1 LPPLSRGYNKFFVC
15 LCLVRLSGT
24 PRFMTNEQTQSVK
37 QTSSFWTDLGP
48 VIAYVVIFNLAR
60 RMIDKTQEFSLFGY
74 MVPGEDA
81 PLYIGMLVFVVA
93 IIIALVHSKLKT
105 GKVSLML
112 KVTAV
117 IVLGAAAITLGF
129 KSPTV
134 FKMKPTAIN
143 LLFGFTIL
151 GSLAMGK
158 NVFQILFKGAYQL
171 PDKAWRTLAFR
182 WGIFFIFL
190 AGLNEY
196 IWRNYSTDF
205 WTNFKLAGVLPITF
219 VFVLLN
225 MPLLMK
231 YMKTPNS

>member
-1 LPPLSRGYNKFFVC
+1 MTKQQIEPP
-15 LCLVRLSGT
+15 
-24 PRFMTNEQTQSVK
+24 K
-37 QTSSFWTDLGP
+37 QASSFWADLGP
-48 VIAYVVIFNLAR
+48 VIVYVVVFNLAR
-60 RMIDKTQEFSLFGY
+60 RMIDKTQDFSLFGY
-74 MVPGEDA
+74 IVPGEDA
-81 PLYIGMLVFVVA
+81 PLYIGALVFAVA
-93 IIIALVHSKLKT
+93 IILAVIYSKIKT

-117 IVLGAAAITLGF
+117 IVLGTAAITLGF

-143 LLFGFTIL
+143 LLFGITIL

-182 WGIFFIFL
+182 WGVFFIFL

-219 VFVLLN
+219 IFVLIN

-231 YMKTPNS
+231 HMKNPNS